1 MFKYLIATYCFMLC
15 IYEINAQQSIQGTVL
30 NKNGKAI
37 SFASVSTLNGAG
49 TTCDSL
55 GNFNITLHD
64 NTNNDKLFVRSLG
77 YVTDTFLLAENK
89 TNLKF
94 YLNPNR
100 FNINEVAVVSH
111 QNIKSKSAVSAFST
125 SKKEITQLNPQ
136 NVNQVLQTKAG
147 FTNRFGYQ
155 APLTLRGMSGNRVL
169 ILRNGNRRFSS
180 YPAGVMSHTINV
192 YDLERIEVEKGAASV
207 IYGAGAMA
215 GIINL
220 IDKSPFKQNKING
233 KITTGYG
240 AVNNEKNLLACGGWS
255 DGKYAIKAGFRYRN
269 ADNFTY
275 SDGTI
280 AENSFYTDKD
290 LFLTTGYQFSELN
303 KIILTIDIHYGGP
316 WGKPVGFNGTEY
328 MRVQTKKENS
338 NNYSIKYKNGKW
350 GIFSNTEISAFYSN
364 EYRSMVKNYYTAA
377 GYHLSYVETTNF
389 SDYYFGGLLKSNIK
403 INSKYIITT
412 GAEVYSFHISTPTD
426 FVDYIEEISYKNRV
440 SHNAHSITSGIFIH
454 NVFKFNNKLNGSFG
468 IRYNY
473 ASVYEGDVHS
483 YESSEGRNDKKNALS
498 GNISLMYLVN
508 PKSKLKINL
517 ARSFRMPETTEMYT
531 DNYTSNGVL
540 YGNPDLEA
548 EFCNSLDLSYQFT
561 SKIIDFEVSPFLWVM
576 NDMITKE
583 EKRGLPGTNYTYVN
597 IGKTRMY
604 GGEFNI
610 KLKYNDLLLKNDKI
624 VARLGLSYLNGT
636 DLTETKDLLKSGSPL
651 DYVPPFNLKSDIN
664 YNWSI
669 RKKLNLHATI
679 RSVYYAEQKRLGEDS
694 FATPKYFLLGCNL
707 GISHIGMKTKP
718 SLNIAINNLL
728 NKEYYCYQSYIP
740 SEGRD
745 IRIFLTFNF

>member
-1 MFKYLIATYCFMLC
+1 MFKYLIVTYCFVVC
-15 IYEINAQQSIQGTVL
+15 IYELNAQKSIQGMVL

-37 SFASVSTLNGAG
+37 SFASVSTLNGTG

-64 NTNNDKLFVRSLG
+64 NTNNNKLFIRSLG
-77 YVTDTFLLAENK
+77 YVTDTFLLAENI

-94 YLNPNR
+94 YLNPDQV
-100 FNINEVAVVSH
+100 FLNEVAVVSH

-125 SKKEITQLNPQ
+125 SKKEMTQLNPQ
-136 NVNQVLQTKAG
+136 NVNQVLQTKVG
-147 FTNRFGYQ
+147 FTNKSGYQ
-155 APLTLRGMSGNRVL
+155 APLTLRGMSGNRIL

-240 AVNNEKNLLACGGWS
+240 SVNHEKNLLACGGWS
-255 DGKYAIKAGFRYRN
+255 DGKYAIKAGFRYRD

-275 SDGTI
+275 SNGFI

-290 LFLTTGYQFSELN
+290 LFLTTGYQFSELE
-303 KIILTIDIHYGGP
+303 KIILTIDVHDGGP

-328 MRVQTKKENS
+328 MRVQTKNENS

-350 GIFSNTEISAFYSN
+350 GIFSNTVFNAFYSN
-364 EYRSMVKNYYTAA
+364 EERSLVKKYFTAA

-389 SDYYFGGLLKSNIK
+389 SDYYYGGLAKGDIK
-403 INSKYIITT
+403 INRNYKVTA

-426 FVDYIEEISYKNRV
+426 FVDYIENISNENRV

-454 NVFKFNNKLNGSFG
+454 NAFKFNNKLNGILG

-473 ASVYEGDVHS
+473 ATVYEGDVHS
-483 YESSEGRNDKKNALS
+483 NELSEGRNDKKNALS
-498 GNISLMYLVN
+498 GNISVMYEVN
-508 PKSKLKINL
+508 QKSKLKINL

-531 DNYTSNGVL
+531 DNYTSNGIL
-540 YGNPDLEA
+540 FGNPDLKA

-561 SKIIDFEVSPFLWVM
+561 SKIIDFEASPFLWFM
-576 NDMITKE
+576 DNMITKE

-604 GGEFNI
+604 GGEFNL
-610 KLKYNDLLLKNDKI
+610 KLKYHDLLLKNDKI
-624 VARLGLSYLNGT
+624 VARLGMSYLNGT
-636 DLTETKDLLKSGSPL
+636 DITETKDLFKAGSPL

-664 YNWSI
+664 YNCSI

-679 RSVYYAEQKRLGEDS
+679 RSVYYAEQKRLGENS
-694 FATPKYFLLGCNL
+694 YATPQYFILGCNM
-707 GISHIGMKTKP
+707 GISLTEVNTKP

-728 NKEYYCYQSYIP
+728 NKEYYCYQAYIP

-745 IRIFLTFNF
+745 IRVFLTFNF